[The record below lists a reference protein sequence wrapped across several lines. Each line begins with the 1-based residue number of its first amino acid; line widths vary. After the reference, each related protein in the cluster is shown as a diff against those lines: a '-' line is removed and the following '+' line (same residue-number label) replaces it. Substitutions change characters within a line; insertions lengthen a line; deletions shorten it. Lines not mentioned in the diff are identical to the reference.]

1 VKQILVITSSYDLT
15 VDYIISKFEALNFFR
30 LNTDRLDE
38 YQISFYNSRWEIIDS
53 FKSITNNDVKAIYY
67 RKPVLPHLDQFN
79 PQYHNYMHKEILTL
93 IEGVIEQFE
102 GNCLSKPS
110 ILKRADNK
118 IVQLQLAEKIGLQ
131 MPLSLITNSN
141 HSAKIFCTDKKT
153 IVKPIS
159 VGKLLYENKVGIIQT
174 NYVDPSFGFKGLEL
188 APSYF
193 QEYVDK
199 DYELRVTVVHDQFFP
214 VRIETTEKVDWRKA
228 KKGNI
233 QYFKDILPDNIKSLC
248 LQMMRLLSLK
258 YAAFDFIVSK
268 GQYVFLELNANGQWA
283 WLEQELNLS
292 ISDSII
298 RYLVGLK
305 NE

>member
-1 VKQILVITSSYDLT
+1 MKQILVITSSYDLT
-15 VDYIISKFEALNFFR
+15 VDYIIHKFKNLNFFR

-38 YQISFYNSRWEIIDS
+38 YQISFYNSEWVIRDN
-53 FKSITNNDVKAIYY
+53 FKFITNKDIESIYF

-79 PQYHNYMHKEILTL
+79 PKYHNYMHKEILTL
-93 IEGVIEQFE
+93 IEGIMEQFE

-118 IVQLQLAEKIGLQ
+118 IVQLQLAQKIGFQ

-141 HSAKIFCTDKKT
+141 HSAEIFCSDKKT

-159 VGKLLYENKVGIIQT
+159 VGKLQYGDKVGIIQT
-174 NYVDPSFGFKGLEL
+174 NYVDSTFGFDGLEL

-193 QEYVDK
+193 QIYIKK
-199 DYELRVTVVHDQFFP
+199 DYELRVTVVDDEFFP
-214 VRIETTEKVDWRKA
+214 VRIETTEEVDWRKA
-228 KKGNI
+228 KKDNI
-233 QYFKDILPDNIKSLC
+233 HYSKDSLPDNVKSLC
-248 LQMMRLLSLK
+248 LQIMRLLNLK

-283 WLEQELNLS
+283 WLEQELNLK

-298 RYLVGLK
+298 RYLVG
-305 NE
+305 